1 MPKRDLREYIGIMSA
16 AKVKLFYVDTS
27 ASGLARRYS
36 ITPKSRG
43 NAEFIWLPVSQ
54 IEGTTKY
61 PPEPNEWPVHI
72 VTIPDWL
79 ARKHNL

>member
-1 MPKRDLREYIGIMSA
+1 MSK
-16 AKVKLFYVDTS
+16 AKLYYVDTS

-36 ITPKSRG
+36 ILPKSRHPG
-43 NAEFIWLPVSQ
+43 PTDFIWLPVSQ

-61 PPEPNEWPVHI
+61 PPKGDEWPVHI

-79 ARKHNL
+79 ARKHNI